1 MEKQEQSTSKDDERV
16 VPTSTNNE
24 HTNTTQKR
32 PRDGSDGSDDD
43 SDDDTPQK
51 RPRYDD
57 SDDGS
62 GDDSDDG
69 SDAGSGVITRKKR
82 PHDDSDD
89 DSDGPKRPRYD
100 DSDYVSNSDSD
111 DSDAADGYASVRYYS
126 IEKNYSNT
134 INTLR
139 AHSGNPQD
147 PEDPEDLRKKKELSN
162 ALLKAKR
169 AVVDTY
175 TTLIEVYGDTEITM
189 EQFDELLAL
198 SSSQYDLFVSKTRA
212 ILDFIGEK

>member
-1 MEKQEQSTSKDDERV
+1 LILFIIIYDNKLQLSNREMEKQKQITCNDDESV
-16 VPTSTNNE
+16 VPTYNE

-43 SDDDTPQK
+43 SD
-51 RPRYDD
+51 
-57 SDDGS
+57 G
-62 GDDSDDG
+62 G
-69 SDAGSGVITRKKR
+69 SDAGSDVITRQKR

-89 DSDGPKRPRYD
+89 SDNDSDYDIDGPKRPCYD
-100 DSDYVSNSDSD
+100 DSDDDSSNSD

-139 AHSGNPQD
+139 AHSGNPQY